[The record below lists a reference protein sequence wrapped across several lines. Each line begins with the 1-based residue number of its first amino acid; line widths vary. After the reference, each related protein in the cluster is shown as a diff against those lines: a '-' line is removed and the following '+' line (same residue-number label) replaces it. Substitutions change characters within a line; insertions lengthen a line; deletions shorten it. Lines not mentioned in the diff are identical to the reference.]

1 MDPSRFVH
9 PPSQGLAPSQEALR
23 SSKPP
28 NNDLDDKTF
37 YGGPNSM
44 LLNHVGGSTS
54 DGSAKENFHHDEVA
68 TWEPFWLRRTV
79 LSIFLA
85 WFFCC
90 AAILLVLLL
99 LSKRDG
105 GIGQG
110 HHDLVYVYRFV
121 PAAVLTLVAV
131 FLSRVELQVFRY
143 LPWAFLQTHDGLNS
157 EVYTLDYTSMILPK
171 VLFWSVQRRHFFV
184 TLAAVSTIMAR
195 VQIIL
200 SPALFQLEP
209 RLAWDPVNIRLM
221 DSFAVSENVTNTT
234 AEASFYHRK
243 AMLDFDMEYPFG
255 VASQGAYQMYEASTR
270 SDSTRGTRD
279 HPLRL
284 TVDGLFMD
292 TQCAKMRSYDL
303 TSEKAADVTGRKYT
317 QSGKVISGINITLD
331 FQFDSCDKPV
341 RTNTVIADYA
351 KIGEAWWAML
361 DVEQPPSCS
370 SLPQR
375 HTPFVY
381 YGCWFDTAGK
391 NGTMPP
397 KSSQCAAVM
406 CSSTAWTS
414 KVAVEDYGSAPEL
427 TVPPQQEDTQIISNP
442 WAMLAK
448 SIPTLEGGWGTSNAA
463 SNVIMGPLD
472 TLYEVRGKVANRTLM
487 SNYQNEVL
495 KQAVTNV
502 TEMFWPLVAH
512 YHFRQDRASEI
523 QGSSLLETEA
533 LRVNQGVCIAM
544 LILFCL
550 SMLIIVCI
558 IRQSAEVSQVW
569 HRNPATILGSMA
581 FLQGKTD
588 IAQPA
593 TVSRT
598 QGQEDDRIWGH
609 TDFSMLV
616 LRSRYRAIF
625 TVYVLALI
633 VALSTTLAVSQRSDG
648 LGTIGNDVYIP
659 FVWRVL
665 PALAMFGVA
674 LYTTTVDFVVR
685 DLAILSKLATSYCTA
700 AELDTSLLDM
710 LGFRA
715 LYHSFRLRVY
725 TVSVS
730 QTLAAICAFLVAFT
744 SLLFN
749 PETVAGHN
757 SWEFPQTSWFGDAAN
772 QTSLAQRNTF
782 AIVKSLVLT
791 QSLSN
796 FTYPKSTYGDL
807 LFPTIDFNSSDWG
820 NQADHSIRLDIPA
833 AKLAPTCSKVPQSNL
848 NITVKDWTKE
858 NVKWAGEPPS
868 FYVTIIQNNKCAAP
882 PVEYT
887 VNNKTEYSETRVS
900 EMIQLGQAAVK
911 NHYVYMASVL
921 PTPETADATLCGPKV
936 GPNWVLRTY
945 FWGNFSAD
953 TASFTHLSAW
963 KCNYTWVEVPTSV
976 QMIQVNGELQIDHG
990 NPPVPDNDN
999 VRPWDP
1005 PFTIPKFGYSGFS
1018 HEDEAFPDIDSQN
1031 TLVDGF
1037 SPHFATILE
1046 PFGKIKAEEFGTLGA
1061 EDRILDALHYNLGF
1075 VGTQLANKQNRFA
1088 INETSAAESPLLPVK
1103 ADLVDEKRRRLVQ
1116 SPSITYVIISILA
1129 LVAIVNIWALVSAFV
1144 KNQVGED
1151 RGWFLDMELK
1161 GLVPDGFGSIATTS
1175 ALLHS
1180 SNSLQRLPEAAHMM
1194 SPSQLYQCLAETRY
1208 QKGWFLEKENDEKH
1222 YTVGVTDDD
1231 KFQYLGKSRSMH

>member
-9 PPSQGLAPSQEALR
+9 PSQGLAPSQEALR

-28 NNDLDDKTF
+28 NDDLDDKTF

-54 DGSAKENFHHDEVA
+54 DDSAKENFHRDDVA

-79 LSIFLA
+79 LGLFLA

-131 FLSRVELQVFRY
+131 FLSRIELQVFRY

-184 TLAAVSTIMAR
+184 TLAAVSTIIAR

-209 RLAWDPVNIRLM
+209 RLTWDPVDVRLM

-255 VASQGAYQMYEASTR
+255 VASQGAYQTYEASTQT
-270 SDSTRGTRD
+270 DNTRGTHD

-292 TQCAKMRSYDL
+292 IKCAEMRSYEL
-303 TSEKAADVTGRKYT
+303 TSEKAADVTGSQYT
-317 QSGKVISGINITLD
+317 QSGKGINITLD
-331 FQFDSCDKPV
+331 FQFESCDKPV

-351 KIGEAWWAML
+351 KIGGAWWAML

-375 HTPFVY
+375 HLPFVY

-391 NGTMPP
+391 NGTVPP

-406 CSSTAWTS
+406 CSSTAWAS
-414 KVAVEDYGSAPEL
+414 KVAVEDYGSTPEL

-448 SIPTLEGGWGTSNAA
+448 SIPSLEGGWGESNAA
-463 SNVIMGPLD
+463 SNVIMGPLN
-472 TLYEVRGKVANRTLM
+472 TLYDIRGKVANRTLM

-558 IRQSAEVSQVW
+558 IHQSAEVSQVW

-581 FLQGKTD
+581 FLHGKTD

-593 TVSRT
+593 TVSRA
-598 QGQEDDRIWGH
+598 QVQENDRIWGH
-609 TDFSMLV
+609 TNFSMLV

-633 VALSTTLAVSQRSDG
+633 VALSATLAVSQRSDG
-648 LGTIGNDVYIP
+648 LGTIGDDVYIP
-659 FVWRVL
+659 FFWRVL

-749 PETVAGHN
+749 PETVPSHK
-757 SWEFPQTSWFGDAAN
+757 SWEFPQASWFGSFDADN

-833 AKLAPTCSKVPQSNL
+833 AKLAPTCSKIPQSNF

-868 FYVTIIQNNKCAAP
+868 FYVTIIQDNKCAAP
-882 PVEYT
+882 PLEYT
-887 VNNKTEYSETRVS
+887 VDNKTEYSETRVS
-900 EMIQLGQAAVK
+900 KMIQLGQAPVK
-911 NHYVYMASVL
+911 NGYVYMASVL

-936 GPNWVLRTY
+936 GPNWALRTY

-963 KCNYTWVEVPTSV
+963 KCNYTWAEVPTSV

-999 VRPWDP
+999 VRPWNP

-1018 HEDEAFPDIDSQN
+1018 HGDEAFPNIDSQN

-1046 PFGKIKAEEFGTLGA
+1046 PFGKIKAEDFGTLGA

-1088 INETSAAESPLLPVK
+1088 INETSAALLPVK

-1116 SPSITYVIISILA
+1116 SPSITYVIISILT
-1129 LVAIVNIWALVSAFV
+1129 LVAIVNIWALASAFV

-1151 RGWFLDMELK
+1151 RGWFLDMEFK

-1194 SPSQLYQCLAETRY
+1194 SPSQLYQYLAGTRY
-1208 QKGWFLEKENDEKH
+1208 QKGWFLDKENDEKH

-1231 KFQYLGKSRSMH
+1231 KFQYLGKRRSLH

>member
-1 MDPSRFVH
+1 
-9 PPSQGLAPSQEALR
+9 
-23 SSKPP
+23 
-28 NNDLDDKTF
+28 
-37 YGGPNSM
+37 M
-44 LLNHVGGSTS
+44 LLNHVGGAAS
-54 DGSAKENFHHDEVA
+54 DDSANGNFHHDNVA

-184 TLAAVSTIMAR
+184 TLAAVSTIIAR

-209 RLAWDPVNIRLM
+209 RLAWDPVDVRLM

-255 VASQGAYQMYEASTR
+255 VASQGAYQTYEASTQ
-270 SDSTRGTRD
+270 SDNTRGTRD
-279 HPLRL
+279 YPLRL

-292 TQCAKMRSYDL
+292 TQCAEMRSYDL
-303 TSEKAADVTGRKYT
+303 TSEKAADVSYRKYT
-317 QSGKVISGINITLD
+317 QNGKVISGIDITLD
-331 FQFDSCDKPV
+331 FQFESCDKPV
-341 RTNTVIADYA
+341 RTNTVIADYT

-375 HTPFVY
+375 HPPFVY

-391 NGTMPP
+391 NGTVPP

-414 KVAVEDYGSAPEL
+414 KVAVDDYGSTPEL
-427 TVPPQQEDTQIISNP
+427 TIPPQQEDTQIISNP

-448 SIPTLEGGWGTSNAA
+448 SIPSLEGGWTKYHTAGN
-463 SNVIMGPLD
+463 IIIGPLD
-472 TLYEVRGKVANRTLM
+472 TLYEIRGKVANRTLM
-487 SNYQNEVL
+487 SNYQNDVL
-495 KQAVTNV
+495 KQAVANV

-544 LILFCL
+544 LILFCV

-558 IRQSAEVSQVW
+558 IRQSTEVSQVW

-581 FLQGKTD
+581 FLQRKTD
-588 IAQPA
+588 IVQPA
-593 TVSRT
+593 TVSRA
-598 QGQEDDRIWGH
+598 QEQEDGKIWGH
-609 TDFSMLV
+609 TNFSMLV

-659 FVWRVL
+659 FLWRVI

-674 LYTTTVDFVVR
+674 LYTTTVDFVIR

-757 SWEFPQTSWFGDAAN
+757 SWEFPQASWFGSFDADN
-772 QTSLAQRNTF
+772 QTSLAQGNTF

-807 LFPTIDFNSSDWG
+807 LFPTVDFNSSDWG

-848 NITVKDWTKE
+848 NITVKDWSKE

-868 FYVTIIQNNKCAAP
+868 FYVTIIQDNKCAAP

-887 VNNKTEYSETRVS
+887 VNNETRYSETRVS
-900 EMIQLGQAAVK
+900 EMIQLEQAVVK
-911 NHYVYMASVL
+911 NGYVYMASVL

-936 GPNWVLRTY
+936 GPSWALRTY
-945 FWGNFSAD
+945 FWGNFSAE
-953 TASFTHLSAW
+953 TVSFTYLSAW
-963 KCNYTWVEVPTSV
+963 KCNYTWAEVPTSV

-999 VRPWDP
+999 ARPWDP

-1018 HEDEAFPDIDSQN
+1018 HGDEAFPDIESQN

-1046 PFGKIKAEEFGTLGA
+1046 PFGKIKAEEFGMPGA

-1088 INETSAAESPLLPVK
+1088 INETSAAESPATPSLLPVK
-1103 ADLVDEKRRRLVQ
+1103 ADLIDEKRRRLVQ
-1116 SPSITYVIISILA
+1116 SPSITYIIMSILA
-1129 LVAIVNIWALVSAFV
+1129 LVAVVNIWALASAFI

-1151 RGWFLDMELK
+1151 RGWLLDMELK
-1161 GLVPDGFGSIATTS
+1161 GLVPDGFGSIATMS

-1194 SPSQLYQCLAETRY
+1194 SPSQLYQYLAGTRY

-1231 KFQYLGKSRSMH
+1231 KFQYLGKRKSMH